1 MKVAIVGATG
11 LVGRTIQQILQER
24 NFPVDELTLYA
35 SARSVGKSFEYKSK
49 TINVIELKDNNIDK
63 FDFVF
68 FSAGAKVS
76 REYAPK
82 FAQKGAIV
90 IDNSSAWRMD
100 DNIPLVVPEVNQND
114 AKNNNIIAN
123 PNCSTI
129 QLVVALKPLEDA
141 FGLKKVIVSTYQ
153 SISGAG
159 QKGLNQLHNE
169 QNGIYDPNI
178 KHPIFSNAIFHPVS
192 TEDPNWTIEEI
203 KMINESRKIL
213 HLPNLAIT
221 VTCVRLPIEVGHS
234 EAVYLET
241 KRNTDANEIKEIL
254 TKANGVIVLDNLENE
269 DYPTPLMTKDRD
281 EVFVGRIR
289 KDLSSTDGFWFWVVA
304 NNVRKGAAS
313 NAIQIAEGLLK

>member
-11 LVGRTIQQILQER
+11 LVGRTMQQVLIEH
-24 NFPVDELTLYA
+24 NFPVDDLTLYA
-35 SARSVGKSFEYKSK
+35 STRSVGKTFEFKSNLIPI
-49 TINVIELKDNNIDK
+49 TELKDDNIDK
-63 FDFVF
+63 FDFAF

-100 DNIPLVVPEVNQND
+100 NDIPLVVPEVNLDD

-141 FGLKKVIVSTYQ
+141 FGLNKVIVSTYQ

-169 QNGIYDPNI
+169 QMGIYDPTI
-178 KHPIFSNAIFHPVS
+178 KHPIHSNAIFHPVS
-192 TEDPNWTIEEI
+192 TEDSDWTVEEI
-203 KMINESRKIL
+203 KMIKETRKIM
-213 HLPNLAIT
+213 HLSDLAIT

-234 EAVYLET
+234 EAVFMELKE
-241 KRNTDANEIKEIL
+241 NTNVEEIKNVLSKSNGIIL
-254 TKANGVIVLDNLENE
+254 MDNLQNDE
-269 DYPTPLMTKDRD
+269 YPTPVMTEERD
-281 EVFVGRIR
+281 EVFIGRIR
-289 KDLSSTDGFWFWVVA
+289 KDLTIENGFWFWVVA
-304 NNVRKGAAS
+304 NNVRKGAAT
-313 NAIQIAEGLLK
+313 NAIQIAEGLI